1 MGYFSDKKKD
11 TYRDLDIF
19 LKERGYNFGYKEIA
33 LSLAR
38 VDSICLSRTKISYL
52 PIIEKELQ
60 ELKAIRLKYKNH
72 IQKKHLT
79 DYNPLKILDEAFPN
93 IKTNKNS
100 NGIYANLD
108 KRIEELENLLLLS
121 PLAKTKISPRN
132 LIILVWAYALKINRE
147 SIDWNLVENLLN
159 WFQEK
164 NKNTNL
170 NALFDSKKI
179 AKKTLQKM
187 YYKHVTA
194 DKKSKKEYENLVKL
208 IYKKSFIDKLLTFYN
223 RA

>member
-1 MGYFSDKKKD
+1 MGYFSNKKKN
-11 TYRDLDIF
+11 TYRDLNIF

-33 LSLAR
+33 LSLAW
-38 VDSICLSRTKISYL
+38 VNLICLSRAKISYL
-52 PIIEKELQ
+52 PIIEKEFQ

-79 DYNPLKILDEAFPN
+79 DYDPLKILEKAFPN
-93 IKTNKNS
+93 IKTKENS

-121 PLAKTKISPRN
+121 SLAKIKISPRN
-132 LIILVWAYALKINRE
+132 LIILVWAYALKTNRE
-147 SIDWNLVENLLN
+147 SIDWDLVENLLN
-159 WFQEK
+159 WSQEK
-164 NKNTNL
+164 NKNTDL

-187 YYKHVTA
+187 YYKHVNA
-194 DKKSKKEYENLVKL
+194 NKKNKKEYENLVKL
-208 IYKKSFIDKLLTFYN
+208 IYKKSFIEKISPFY
-223 RA
+223 